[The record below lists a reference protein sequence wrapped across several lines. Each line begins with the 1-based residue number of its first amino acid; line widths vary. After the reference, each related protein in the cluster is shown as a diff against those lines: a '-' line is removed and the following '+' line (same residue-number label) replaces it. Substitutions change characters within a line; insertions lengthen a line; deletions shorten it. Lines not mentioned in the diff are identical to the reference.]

1 VSQLSL
7 DDDGRSIACVH
18 MPAMPLQLLLR
29 AHPDWEQLPV
39 VVVEDDRPLAKIL
52 FANRHARAHKI
63 VSGVKFGQAKALSS
77 KLRAAVVPNEDIE
90 TAVDALFDQL
100 LSYSPHV
107 EPAASQPGL
116 FWLDPSGLGGLFGD
130 LRTWAQRVHAVLEA
144 ERYIGCVAVGFKRPF
159 LYAVACQRTGA
170 QVIDDPDEER
180 TVAEQV
186 PLERLLAS
194 PDVRNQ
200 MALLG
205 VETVGRFM
213 RLPAGQLRVRYGH
226 ETASLHDFLNGRT
239 WTPLQ
244 PRIPSPPLT
253 LSLQIEPADDD
264 HTRLLFGIKNML
276 HGAIEKLGAQSD
288 AITALDLTLHLDHED
303 SELQRIE
310 TAAPTLDVVQIIDL
324 VRLRLSALPLA
335 AAVEQIDITFEHT
348 RVHPRQVELL
358 QQRRRRDLAAAGRAL
373 ARLRASFGPQA
384 VTRAQLRDAYLPE
397 ASFRFE
403 PITQTRLPQ
412 PPGGE
417 DAASDPAA
425 RMPLVRRVLHPPVAL
440 PPLPAHEPE
449 AWLGHHGT
457 VQQMLGPYRTSG
469 GWWTRR
475 RERDYY
481 FIETQRGEVL
491 WAFYDRPRRRWFLH
505 GFVN

>member
-1 VSQLSL
+1 MSQLSL
-7 DDDGRSIACVH
+7 DEDGGCIACVH
-18 MPAMPLQLLLR
+18 IPAMPLQLLLR
-29 AHPDWEQLPV
+29 AHPDWDGLPV

-63 VSGVKFGQAKALSS
+63 VAGVKFGQAKALSAQ
-77 KLRAAVVPNEDIE
+77 LRADVVPAGDVE
-90 TAVDALFDQL
+90 TAVDTLFEQL
-100 LSYSPHV
+100 LTYSPHV
-107 EPAASQPGL
+107 EPAPEQPGL
-116 FWLDPSGLGGLFGD
+116 FWLDPNGLGSLFGD
-130 LRTWAQRVHAVLEA
+130 LDAWAQRVHAVLDA

-170 QVIDDPDEER
+170 HVIEHPDHER
-180 TVAEQV
+180 AAAVRV
-186 PLERLLAS
+186 PLERLLTS
-194 PDVRNQ
+194 IDVRNQ

-205 VETVGRFM
+205 VETMGRFM
-213 RLPAGQLRVRYGH
+213 ELPASQLRVRYGH

-239 WTPLQ
+239 WTPLI
-244 PRIPSPPLT
+244 PRIPSPPLSLT
-253 LSLQIEPADDD
+253 LQIEPADDD

-288 AITALDLTLHLDHED
+288 AITALDITLHLDHAP

-324 VRLRLSALPLA
+324 VRLRLTALSLA

-358 QQRRRRDLAAAGRAL
+358 QQQRRRDLSAAGRAL
-373 ARLRASFGPQA
+373 ARLRASFGPES
-384 VTRAQLRDAYLPE
+384 VTRAELRDAYLPE
-397 ASFRFE
+397 ASFRFQ
-403 PITQTRLPQ
+403 PITQARLPQ
-412 PPGGE
+412 PPTLA
-417 DAASDPAA
+417 DASSDPAA

-440 PPLPAHEPE
+440 PPLPAHEPQG
-449 AWLGHHGT
+449 WLGHHGT
-457 VQQMLGPYRTSG
+457 VQQMLGPFRTSG

-505 GFVN
+505 GIVN